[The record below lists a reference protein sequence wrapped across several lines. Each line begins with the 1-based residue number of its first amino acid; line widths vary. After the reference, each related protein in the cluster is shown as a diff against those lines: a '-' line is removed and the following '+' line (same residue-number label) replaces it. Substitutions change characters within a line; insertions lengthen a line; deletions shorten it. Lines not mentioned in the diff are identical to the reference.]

1 MLIVYHFQRR
11 DIPENSGSQ
20 SEFKRGHIFTEKDV
34 EALRTD
40 IRDFVTPSWLTSI
53 PSNLGEPSHGKL
65 KADQWRTLGTV
76 YLPVSLVRLWAT
88 PNKDDPQQAAG
99 RQKLLSLTLS
109 LISAINIA
117 SSRTTSRDKA
127 NLYTRYMTEYLDGLW
142 NLMPDYQFR
151 PNHHMALHLS
161 EYLLLY
167 GPVHGWWTF
176 PFERLIGLLQDIP
189 NNFKNGQMEETI
201 ATSFV
206 KSANLRA
213 LLTKS
218 ECPEAIKNCQAFFQ
232 KLVDPEVRNT
242 LLTDISV
249 FTSHLEPELMPTP
262 AVSSPSSS
270 IRGTTFRILEKHL
283 SNINKSPIGGT
294 VKNLSYYTVHGRTF
308 SIAARHKGNGSALV
322 RHQSSI
328 LPAQI
333 EDIIRTSDDQ
343 TFVAVRYFRP
353 TAVNDPFEAYPALR
367 ISLWDSKLGQLTVIR
382 AEDICGHFASIPL
395 FWEKSYCTVV
405 VSLSRVD

>member
-1 MLIVYHFQRR
+1 M
-11 DIPENSGSQ
+11 PEKSA
-20 SEFKRGHIFTEKDV
+20 EFKRGHIFTEKDV
-34 EALRTD
+34 EALRAD

-76 YLPVSLVRLWAT
+76 YLPVSLVRLG
-88 PNKDDPQQAAG
+88 NKDDPQQAAG
-99 RQKLLSLTLS
+99 LQKLLSLTLS
-109 LISAINIA
+109 LISAVNIA

-127 NLYTRYMTEYLDGLW
+127 NLYTRYMTEYLDGLRS
-142 NLMPDYQFR
+142 LMPDYQFR

-176 PFERLIGLLQDIP
+176 PFERLIGLLQGIQH
-189 NNFKNGQMEETI
+189 NFKNDQLEETI

-206 KSANLRA
+206 KSANLRS
-213 LLTKS
+213 LLSKS

-249 FTSHLEPELMPTP
+249 FTSHLEPEFMPTP

-270 IRGTTFRILEKHL
+270 IGRTTFRILEKHL
-283 SNINKSPIGGT
+283 SDVNKSPIRGT
-294 VKNLSYYTVHGRTF
+294 VKNLSYYTAHGRTF
-308 SIAARHKGNGSALV
+308 SIAARHKGNGSVLV
-322 RHQSSI
+322 RHQSTI

-333 EDIIRTSDDQ
+333 EDIVLTPDDQ
-343 TFVAVRYFRP
+343 TFVVVRHFRP
-353 TAVNDPFEAYPALR
+353 TAVNNPFKAYPAL
-367 ISLWDSKLGQLTVIR
+367 
-382 AEDICGHFASIPL
+382 
-395 FWEKSYCTVV
+395 
-405 VSLSRVD
+405 

>member
-1 MLIVYHFQRR
+1 LLIDYHFQRR
-11 DIPENSGSQ
+11 DIPENSESQ
-20 SEFKRGHIFTEKDV
+20 SKLKRGHIFTEKDV

-76 YLPVSLVRLWAT
+76 YLPVSLVRLWAV
-88 PNKDDPQQAAG
+88 PNKDDPQQGG

-127 NLYTRYMTEYLDGLW
+127 NLYTRYMTEYLDGLRS
-142 NLMPDYQFR
+142 LMPDYQFR

-161 EYLLLY
+161 EYLLL
-167 GPVHGWWTF
+167 WTF
-176 PFERLIGLLQDIP
+176 PFERLIGLLQGIP
-189 NNFKNGQMEETI
+189 HNFKNGQLEETI

-213 LLTKS
+213 LLSKS

-232 KLVDPEVRNT
+232 KLVDSEVRNT

-249 FTSHLEPELMPTP
+249 FTSHLEPELMPTR
-262 AVSSPSSS
+262 
-270 IRGTTFRILEKHL
+270 IELEGDETCGRTTFRMLDEHL
-283 SNINKSPIGGT
+283 SDINKSSICGT
-294 VKNLSYYTVHGRTF
+294 PKNLSYYTVHGRTF
-308 SIAARHKGNGSALV
+308 SIATRHKGNSSVLV

-333 EDIIRTSDDQ
+333 EDIIRTPDDQ

-353 TAVNDPFEAYPALR
+353 TAVNDPFKAYPALR
-367 ISLWDSKLGQLTVIR
+367 ISLWDSKLGQLTVVR

-395 FWEKSYCTVV
+395 FWEKGYCTVV

>member
-1 MLIVYHFQRR
+1 
-11 DIPENSGSQ
+11 
-20 SEFKRGHIFTEKDV
+20 V

-76 YLPVSLVRLWAT
+76 YLPVSLVRLWAA
-88 PNKDDPQQAAG
+88 PNKDDPQQATG

-127 NLYTRYMTEYLDGLW
+127 NLYTRYMTEYMDGLR

-189 NNFKNGQMEETI
+189 NNFKSGQLEETI

-242 LLTDISV
+242 LLTDMSV
-249 FTSHLEPELMPTP
+249 FTTHLEPEFMPTP
-262 AVSSPSSS
+262 PVSPPSSS
-270 IRGTTFRILEKHL
+270 IRG
-283 SNINKSPIGGT
+283 SDINNSSIHGIA
-294 VKNLSYYTVHGRTF
+294 KNLSYYTVHGRAF
-308 SIAARHKGNGSALV
+308 SIATRHKGNGSVLV

-333 EDIIRTSDDQ
+333 EEIIGTPDDQ

-353 TAVNDPFEAYPALR
+353 TVVNDPFKAYPALR
-367 ISLWDSKLGQLTVIR
+367 ISLWDSKLGQRIVIR

>member
-1 MLIVYHFQRR
+1 M
-11 DIPENSGSQ
+11 
-20 SEFKRGHIFTEKDV
+20 K
-34 EALRTD
+34 ALRTD

-53 PSNLGEPSHGKL
+53 PMNLGEPSHGKL

-76 YLPVSLVRLWAT
+76 YLPVSLVRLWV
-88 PNKDDPQQAAG
+88 PPHRDNPQQAG

-109 LISAINIA
+109 LVSAINIA
-117 SSRTTSRDKA
+117 SLRTTSRDKA
-127 NLYTRYMTEYLDGLW
+127 NLYTRYMTEYLEGLR

-189 NNFKNGQMEETI
+189 NNFKNGQLEETI

-213 LLTKS
+213 LLAKS
-218 ECPEAIKNCQAFFQ
+218 ECPEAIKNCQAFFR

-249 FTSHLEPELMPTP
+249 FTSQLEPEFTSTPTISFP
-262 AVSSPSSS
+262 PST
-270 IRGTTFRILEKHL
+270 IRGTTFRVLEKFL
-283 SNINKSPIGGT
+283 CDINKTPILRMAKT
-294 VKNLSYYTVHGRTF
+294 LSYYTVHGRTF
-308 SIAARHKGNGSALV
+308 SIAARHKGNGSVLV
-322 RHQSSI
+322 RHQSSM
-328 LPAQI
+328 LPAEI
-333 EDIIRTSDDQ
+333 EDIVRTSDDQ
-343 TFVAVRYFRP
+343 IFVAVRYFHP
-353 TAVNDPFEAYPALR
+353 TNVNDPFKAYPALR
-367 ISLWDSKLGQLTVIR
+367 ISLWDSNLGQLVIVR
-382 AEDICGHFASIPL
+382 AEDICGHFASISL
-395 FWEKSYCTVV
+395 LWEGCRCNVV